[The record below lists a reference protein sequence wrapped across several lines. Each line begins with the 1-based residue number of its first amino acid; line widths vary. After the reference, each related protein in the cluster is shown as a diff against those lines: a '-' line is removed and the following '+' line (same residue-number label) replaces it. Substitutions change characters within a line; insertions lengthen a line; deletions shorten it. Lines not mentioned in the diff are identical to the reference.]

1 MPIFT
6 VDDTGVHAPSL
17 ETAQADTRQQLADIF
32 GDDLANADQTPQGQL
47 AGIIAV
53 LEAVIGEALV
63 RLGNAT
69 SVNDA
74 VGTQLDT
81 LGELLDILRQR
92 PTRSRVTATVTGV
105 AGTNL
110 PAASRARTADG
121 DVFRTVADVALAPS
135 PGVSVEMEAVD
146 EGSVMAAAGTL
157 TQIVTVVA
165 GWETITN
172 AAAAVIGI
180 PRQGDPEYRTA
191 HRRRTAHRA
200 IGSVAAI
207 RSAIDE
213 ALGGKQNVVENFTK
227 PLAR

>member
-1 MPIFT
+1 MRVCLSSPLTIPAST
-6 VDDTGVHAPSL
+6 PL
-17 ETAQADTRQQLADIF
+17 RWKQAQADTRQQFADIF

-110 PAASRARTADG
+110 TRRQSR
-121 DVFRTVADVALAPS
+121 P
-135 PGVSVEMEAVD
+135 
-146 EGSVMAAAGTL
+146 
-157 TQIVTVVA
+157 
-165 GWETITN
+165 
-172 AAAAVIGI
+172 
-180 PRQGDPEYRTA
+180 Y
-191 HRRRTAHRA
+191 RRR
-200 IGSVAAI
+200 
-207 RSAIDE
+207 
-213 ALGGKQNVVENFTK
+213 
-227 PLAR
+227 

>member
-17 ETAQADTRQQLADIF
+17 ETALADTRQQLADIF

-92 PTRSRVTATVTGV
+92 PTRSRVTSTVTGV

-135 PGVSVEMEAVD
+135 PRRVRGN
-146 EGSVMAAAGTL
+146 GSG
-157 TQIVTVVA
+157 
-165 GWETITN
+165 GR
-172 AAAAVIGI
+172 G
-180 PRQGDPEYRTA
+180 
-191 HRRRTAHRA
+191 
-200 IGSVAAI
+200 
-207 RSAIDE
+207 RS
-213 ALGGKQNVVENFTK
+213 
-227 PLAR
+227 